1 MAIKFG
7 DILQN
12 QNSAYPIVDGSNNDI
27 KGVIFSTGLP
37 AAGDFP
43 NKRALGTILVD
54 TAADKMYFYKGGD
67 LANATWSNTAN
78 WSEMAQGDGET
89 IHTANIPVSIGA
101 GNSFGR
107 YVNGQSIN
115 VGSGKSAVQI
125 ILDALTAYVA
135 PVAAFTGNDTEVG
148 YDTVSQN
155 ISSTVT
161 FTVTN
166 NNQQVVAGNLTASPY
181 AIREVKLWRKLSG
194 GDYSEV
200 ANATASVNDFSTN
213 NFAALNASGDVTAQS
228 FSFTETVAVAS
239 GSNDFIYKITV
250 IPNDGDGAQTTSVE
264 KVGTDTNG
272 SGSGFI
278 DCAPYV
284 APGIGSEAA
293 ARQNTSSHF
302 NTTGSGNSGTE
313 TDTRREKGNIA
324 SKITFTLDNNSSLV
338 PITSYSLRRS
348 INGGSV
354 VEIFAETG
362 LNIVGTTN
370 GARSIFDSITTGAN
384 NVTGLNGTPTGFT
397 DVSSAFP
404 GANVNADTVQ
414 YSITIT
420 DDEGTT
426 SASNVGSEIN
436 FEFPGM
442 IGYGT
447 TDGSGFTASNNG
459 TMTTLLQAIRDTN
472 GLRAQYEIIS
482 TADNLSGV
490 DPDFGVVTLSP
501 SATQHVYIGF
511 PAGLDEITNI
521 IDPSNIASYGSFG
534 SDPKSVNVPFTTHY
548 GVQGTY
554 EFYCS
559 NGVGAYSG
567 AYTIN

>member
-12 QNSAYPIVDGSNNDI
+12 QNAAYPIVDGSNNDI

-37 AAGDFP
+37 GAGDFP

-54 TAADKMYFYKGGD
+54 TSADKMYFYKGDD
-67 LANATWSNTAN
+67 LNNATWANTAN
-78 WSEMAQGDGET
+78 WSEMAQGSGET
-89 IHTANIPVSIGA
+89 IHTADIPVSIGA

-107 YVNGQSIN
+107 YVTGQTID
-115 VGSGKSAVQI
+115 VGSGKTGVQI

-135 PVAAFTGNDTEVG
+135 PVAAFTGSDTEVA
-148 YDTVSQN
+148 YDTVSQD
-155 ISSTVT
+155 ISSTVA

-166 NNQQVVAGNLTASPY
+166 NNQQVVAGNTTAAAY

-194 GDYSEV
+194 GTYTEV
-200 ANATASVNDFSTN
+200 ANATASVNDFSTD
-213 NFAALNASGDVTAQS
+213 NFAALNTFGTVTAQS
-228 FSFTETVAVAS
+228 FQFTETVTVAS
-239 GSNDFIYKITV
+239 GSNDFIYKVEV
-250 IPNDGDGAQTTSVE
+250 IPNDGAGSITTTFDIE
-264 KVGTDTNG
+264 GTDA
-272 SGSGFI
+272 GSGFI
-278 DCAPYV
+278 DCAGYN
-284 APGIGSEAA
+284 APDINSGAA
-293 ARQNTSSHF
+293 ARQNISSHF

-313 TDTRREKGNIA
+313 TNTRREKGNIA

-362 LNIVGTTN
+362 LSIVGTTS
-370 GARSIFDSITTGAN
+370 GARSIFDSITTGAD
-384 NVTGLNGTPTGFT
+384 NVTGLNGTPSGFT
-397 DVSSAFP
+397 DVTSAFP
-404 GANVNADTVQ
+404 GVSVNANTVQ

-442 IGYGT
+442 VGYGT
-447 TDGSGFTASNNG
+447 TDGSGFTSSDNSS
-459 TMTTLLQAIRDTN
+459 MTTLLQAIRATS

-501 SATQHVYIGF
+501 AANQHVYIGF